1 MIDDLAQGDA
11 AEQRAEEALL
21 PAAAV
26 GAVEQSHAE
35 VTGEVRPLSKH
46 RVLHVGTLVS
56 LNQQGCGARARAGPT
71 LLRWQ
76 CSPLWIME

>member
-1 MIDDLAQGDA
+1 MRRRTFFLRLALHIGVIDDLAESNA
-11 AEQRAEEALL
+11 AEQGAEEALL

-46 RVLHVGTLVS
+46 RVLPEHKS
-56 LNQQGCGARARAGPT
+56 REHQAKPEN
-71 LLRWQ
+71 
-76 CSPLWIME
+76 